1 MPSGTEEK
9 HTPLEELLVD
19 IAAGTDDKA
28 YRDLVSKAIKYL
40 FHSPEREPAK
50 AHTTQ
55 WYFEQLLT
63 KAIETRTRGNYGISA
78 CVVIKTPGT
87 EDQPGQELIIY
98 GQNGM
103 VDPGHPHA
111 HAEMHAISNVYKLLQ
126 ASDLKTV
133 LDQLINE
140 GLVTINLYDGNEQSV
155 TLYTTLEP
163 CPMCTVGA
171 VVNPGIKSVVIGAF
185 DEKAGGLDGKRGQPL
200 RSLWADMLEGTEIS
214 YVQSDHHDEPHYVD
228 SDLLELLFEVF
239 FEHRE
244 TIDEHISMLDQ
255 GRYYNLAE
263 RILDI
268 VRATMTPPPAK

>member
-1 MPSGTEEK
+1 MTSGIAEIHMP
-9 HTPLEELLVD
+9 LDELLVE
-19 IAAGTDDKA
+19 IAAGTEDEA
-28 YRDLVSKAIKYL
+28 YQALASKAIDYL
-40 FHSPEREPAK
+40 YNSPDREPAK

-55 WYFEQLLT
+55 WYFEQLLK

-87 EDQPGQELIIY
+87 ADRPGQELIIY

-126 ASDLKTV
+126 ASDLETV
-133 LDQLINE
+133 LHQLIKD
-140 GLVTINLYDGNEQSV
+140 GLVTINNYDGNEKNVS
-155 TLYTTLEP
+155 LYTTLEP
-163 CPMCTVGA
+163 CPMCTVGS

-200 RSLWADMLEGTEIS
+200 RSLWADMLKGTEIS
-214 YVQSDHHDEPHYVD
+214 YVQSDHHDGPHYVD
-228 SDLLELLFEVF
+228 SDLIELLFEVF

-244 TIDEHISMLDQ
+244 AIDEHISRLDQ
-255 GRYYNLAE
+255 GRYYDLAN
-263 RILDI
+263 RISDI
-268 VRATMTPPPAK
+268 VRAAMAPLPAE